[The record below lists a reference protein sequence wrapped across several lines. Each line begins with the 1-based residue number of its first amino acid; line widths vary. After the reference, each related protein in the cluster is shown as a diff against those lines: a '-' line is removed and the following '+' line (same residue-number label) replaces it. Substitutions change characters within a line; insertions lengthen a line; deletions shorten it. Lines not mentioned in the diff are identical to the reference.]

1 MAEGREQE
9 MRRLLQEIWDS
20 VPADYAGELVQRHAQ
35 ALNRIPAFLKQ
46 NEQLGVERLVSQ
58 DNPASRKAFEVQYC
72 NLFAK
77 YPFDDEDKKML
88 WDMWSEGVV
97 WGQDNPYSD

>member
-1 MAEGREQE
+1 VGKIQERQDCQEDVNAKKGEQ
-9 MRRLLQEIWDS
+9 
-20 VPADYAGELVQRHAQ
+20 P
-35 ALNRIPAFLKQ
+35 P
-46 NEQLGVERLVSQ
+46 VERLVSQ